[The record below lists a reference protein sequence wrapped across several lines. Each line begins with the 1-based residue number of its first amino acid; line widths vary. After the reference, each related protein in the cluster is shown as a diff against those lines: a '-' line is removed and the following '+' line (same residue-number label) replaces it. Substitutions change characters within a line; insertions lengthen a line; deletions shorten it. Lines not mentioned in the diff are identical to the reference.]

1 MKKTLLIIAG
11 IILFLAIIAY
21 LLFLERPS
29 TQKITILHT
38 NDIHGAFLPSEAT
51 WVRETPRPLIGGFLA
66 LNYYVNQLRKA
77 ASTSLLLDA
86 GDLMT
91 GDLICDIEYEH
102 TKGGALIHF
111 MNQIGY
117 EGMTIGNHE
126 FDVSQENLK
135 KLIQLAK
142 FPIFSANLF
151 TTSGQLFTTSEYQIY
166 KKNGLKIGVIGLM
179 TEELFDVLAIEKRK
193 GLEPKPAV
201 ATIKKIVDLIDPQTD
216 LIVLLSHSGFKEDSL
231 LAEQLNRQVDVIIG
245 GHSHTRLI
253 QPRQVNGIII
263 VQTGSKCRDLGKL
276 VLEVAGDTVK
286 SYSGELVPLW
296 VKNITPD
303 PKLNLEIEAYRKLID
318 EKYGQVIG
326 QLETELIRANEEES
340 NIGNFLA
347 DCLRE
352 YTKSDFGIINSG
364 GIRKNM
370 SPGPITIRDIKEILP
385 FENYICSFQCTGTQL
400 MEMLKL
406 NAQRAALKSGG
417 ILQVS
422 GISYQ
427 WKAYS
432 GDDVSILNA
441 TINGKKIEPQNKY
454 TGATVD
460 FVAISSAQSHL
471 NFVPTTIFNTNILF
485 SDAVQ
490 ELIKQKVMIHAKVE
504 GRIQRL
510 Q

>member
-11 IILFLAIIAY
+11 IILVFAIIY
-21 LLFLERPS
+21 FSLFLKPPTTR
-29 TQKITILHT
+29 KITILHT

-51 WVRETPRPLIGGFLA
+51 WVQEKPRPLIGGFLA
-66 LNYYVNQLRKA
+66 LNYYVNKLRNA

-142 FPIFSANLF
+142 FPIFSANLY
-151 TTSGQLFTTSEYQIY
+151 TTSGQLFAPTDYQIY
-166 KKNGLKIGVIGLM
+166 QKNGLKVGVIGLM
-179 TEELFDVLAIEKRK
+179 TEELFAVLAIEKRA
-193 GLEPKPAV
+193 GLAPKPAV
-201 ATIKKIVDLIDPQTD
+201 ATAKKIVDLIDPQTD
-216 LIVLLSHSGFKEDSL
+216 LIILLSHSGFKEDSL

-245 GHSHTRLI
+245 GHSHTRLTR
-253 QPRQVNGIII
+253 PRLVNGILI

-276 VLEVAGDTVK
+276 ELEVAGDTVK

-296 VKNITPD
+296 IKDIIPD

-326 QLETELIRANEEES
+326 QLESELVRSNDEES

-370 SPGPITIRDIKEILP
+370 SPGPIKIRDVKEILP
-385 FENYICSFQCTGTQL
+385 FENYICSFQCTGAQL
-400 MEMLKL
+400 LEMIKL

-422 GISYQ
+422 GILYQ
-427 WKAYS
+427 WKANS
-432 GDDVSILNA
+432 GDDVSIFNA
-441 TINGKKIEPQNKY
+441 MINGKKIEPQNKY

-460 FVAISSAQSHL
+460 FIAVSNAQSHL
-471 NFVPTTIFNTNILF
+471 SFVPTTIFNTSVLF

-490 ELIKQKVMIHAKVE
+490 ELIKQQEVIRIKVE
-504 GRIQRL
+504 GRIQQLR
-510 Q
+510 

>member
-1 MKKTLLIIAG
+1 MKKTLLIITG
-11 IILFLAIIAY
+11 IILLLAIISFF
-21 LLFLERPS
+21 LFFERPT

-38 NDIHGAFLPSEAT
+38 NDMHGGFLPSEAT
-51 WVRETPRPLIGGFLA
+51 WIKETPRPLIGGFLA
-66 LNYYVNQLRKA
+66 LNYYVKQLRNA
-77 ASTSLLLDA
+77 ASTSLLLDG

-91 GDLICDIEYEH
+91 GDLICDIDYEH

-142 FPIFSANLF
+142 FPVFSANLY
-151 TTSGQLFTTSEYQIY
+151 TTSGQLFAPAEYQIY
-166 KKNGLKIGVIGLM
+166 QKNGLKIGVIGII
-179 TEELFDVLAIEKRK
+179 TEELFDVLALDKRK
-193 GLEPKPAV
+193 GLELKPAV
-201 ATIKKIVDLIDPQTD
+201 PAIQKIVDLIDPQTD
-216 LIVLLSHSGFKEDSL
+216 LIVILSHSGFKEDSL
-231 LAEQLNRQVDVIIG
+231 LAKQLNHQVDVIIG
-245 GHSHTRLI
+245 GHSHTRL
-253 QPRQVNGIII
+253 PRPREVNGIII
-263 VQTGSKCRDLGKL
+263 VQAGSKCRDLGKL
-276 VLEVAGDTVK
+276 ELEVVGDTVK

-296 VKNITPD
+296 TKDITPD
-303 PKLNLEIEAYRKLID
+303 PKLNLEIEAYRKLI
-318 EKYGQVIG
+318 EERYGQVIG
-326 QLETELIRANEEES
+326 QLETDLVRSNNEES

-347 DCLRE
+347 DCLKE

-364 GIRKNM
+364 GIRKNL
-370 SPGPITIRDIKEILP
+370 STGPISIRDVKEILP
-385 FENYICSFQCTGTQL
+385 FENYICTFQCNGSQL
-400 MEMLKL
+400 MEILKI

-427 WKAYS
+427 WKANS
-432 GDDVSILNA
+432 GNDVTITNA
-441 TINGKKIEPQNKY
+441 MINGQKIEPQNKY

-460 FVAISSAQSHL
+460 FIAVSNAESHL
-471 NFVPTTIFNTNILF
+471 GFIPTTILNTSILF

-490 ELIKQKVMIHAKVE
+490 ELIQQKKAVHAKVE

-510 Q
+510 R